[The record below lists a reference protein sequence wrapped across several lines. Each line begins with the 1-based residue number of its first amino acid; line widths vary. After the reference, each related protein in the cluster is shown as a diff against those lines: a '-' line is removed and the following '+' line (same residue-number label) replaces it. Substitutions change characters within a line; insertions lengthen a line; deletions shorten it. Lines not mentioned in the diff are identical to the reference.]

1 MWCPVGTGAFD
12 LFMSTAYVRRD
23 CSTQSTCIA
32 SDLLLR
38 HVGPWLLLRSR
49 SLAPSKMASRKLAV
63 AEAMVKVTRLAAAL
77 AEAEMELTQLLE
89 QESGQAQ
96 CSETRSPAST
106 PVLSPSRASS
116 PASQPAAAPPRGG
129 GAVEPPPGPPV
140 EPPPGITPHAK
151 AMLSALH
158 MALRA
163 GGSSAGSSTTP
174 ADNAGEFAKFGD
186 AMWVRAWLIC
196 GNRSPGWRCSTF
208 TLSQGWTIDWSE
220 GNSRQ
225 CCRSECHKKYRSG
238 DVIVQ
243 LRLRDRDFFVRAETP
258 VWEMRELEHKLRAPM
273 SKRIS
278 DHILQTAMAE
288 LQPMRF
294 EEVFRQATQED
305 VKPGVQWEKT
315 FIVLDTVDHLH
326 LPLWSWELIQALIRA
341 SA

>member
-1 MWCPVGTGAFD
+1 
-12 LFMSTAYVRRD
+12 MSTAYVRRD

-49 SLAPSKMASRKLAV
+49 SLAPSKMASRKLTV

-77 AEAEMELTQLLE
+77 AEAEMELSQLLE
-89 QESGQAQ
+89 PESGQAP
-96 CSETRSPAST
+96 CFFSPAST
-106 PVLSPSRASS
+106 PKRSPSRASS
-116 PASQPAAAPPRGG
+116 PASQPVAAPPRGG

-158 MALRA
+158 MARRA

-196 GNRSPGWRCSTF
+196 GNRTPGWRCSTF

-225 CCRSECHKKYRSG
+225 CCRSDCHKKYRSG

-258 VWEMRELEHKLRAPM
+258 AWEMRELKHQLSAPT
-273 SKRIS
+273 SVRIP
-278 DHILQTAMAE
+278 DHILQAATAE

-294 EEVFRQATQED
+294 EQVFRQATQEE
-305 VKPGVQWEKT
+305 VKPGVQWEAT
-315 FIVLDTVDHLH
+315 FIVVAAVDYLQ
-326 LPLWSWELIQALIRA
+326 LPLWSWELIQALIQA